1 MKKKIAEKSRQ
12 EGYRRS
18 RLPEFT
24 KEEVEYIRGKRYQ
37 SHLESR
43 LYLNFSHY
51 FTETPTGEIS
61 PNISK
66 RPSNCK
72 GEK

>member
-43 LYLNFSHY
+43 LYLNFSIILLKPLQVKY
-51 FTETPTGEIS
+51 RQTS
-61 PNISK
+61 ANYL
-66 RPSNCK
+66 
-72 GEK
+72 